1 MRSNQVEVQNQV
13 REKKIQMYSLKKKKK
28 DFIECKTTTW
38 IEEK

>member
-13 REKKIQMYSLKKKKK
+13 REKKIQMYSLKKKK
-28 DFIECKTTTW
+28 DLIECKTTTW

>member
-13 REKKIQMYSLKKKKK
+13 REKKIQMYSLKKKK

>member
-28 DFIECKTTTW
+28 IW
-38 IEEK
+38 

>member
-13 REKKIQMYSLKKKKK
+13 REKKIQNVFFKKKK